1 MKSLLIRGLKGI
13 VQHADAP
20 QSLRKGAEM
29 SILPVLENAWLL
41 VENGV
46 FHSFGKEGEQV
57 PERADEVIDG
67 TGRFAFPGW
76 CDPHTHIVFA
86 GSRETEFVDK
96 IKGLSYEEIFQR
108 GGGILNSAQRMAE
121 AEEEMLFESAMLRL
135 QSMMKLGTTAVEI
148 KSGYGLNVESELK
161 MLRVIRRI
169 KTSVKIPIKATFL
182 GAHAIPKEFQN
193 RRQEYVDLVCSMI
206 PNITGEGLADYVDV
220 FCDKGFFTP
229 KETHQI
235 LEAGARNGLR
245 AKIHANE
252 LDFSGGIQVGVAHQA
267 VSVDHLEFTGPA
279 EIEALLKSNTIPT
292 LLPGTA
298 FFLRIAYPPARKM
311 IDAGLGVAL
320 ATDYN
325 PGSSPSGNYPFV
337 LSLAA
342 LYLKMLPEEIFNAA
356 TINAAHAM
364 EVADTHGVIRA
375 GAPADFF
382 LTEKIPSLAFI
393 PYHYGQSPVWKVW
406 VNGEVV

>member
-1 MKSLLIRGLKGI
+1 MGSLLIRGLKGI
-13 VQHADAP
+13 VQYADAP
-20 QSLRKGAEM
+20 QALRKGVEM
-29 SILPVLENAWLL
+29 ATLPLLEDAWLL
-41 VENGV
+41 VEHGV
-46 FHSFGKEGEQV
+46 FHSFGKEGENV
-57 PERADEVIDG
+57 PENADEVIDG
-67 TGRFAFPGW
+67 SGRYAFPGW

-108 GGGILNSAQRMAE
+108 GGGILNSARRME
-121 AEEEMLFESAMLRL
+121 SAEEEALFESAMHRL
-135 QSMMKLGTTAVEI
+135 WGMMKLGTAAVEI
-148 KSGYGLNVESELK
+148 KSGYGLSVEAELK

-169 KTSVKIPIKATFL
+169 KSSVKIPIKATFL
-182 GAHAIPKEFQN
+182 GAHAIPQAFQG
-193 RRQEYVDLVCSMI
+193 RRQEYVELVCNMI
-206 PNITGEGLADYVDV
+206 PAVVDEGLADYVDV

-229 KETHQI
+229 QETAQI
-235 LEAGARNGLR
+235 LEAGIKYGLK

-279 EIEALLKSNTIPT
+279 EIDTLLNSQTIPT

-342 LYLKMLPEEIFNAA
+342 LYLKMIPEEIYNAA

-364 EVADTHGVIRA
+364 EVADTHGVIRP
-375 GAPADFF
+375 GAPANFF

-393 PYHYGQSPVWKVW
+393 PYAYGQSPIWKVW
-406 VNGEVV
+406 VNGEVI